1 MNIKNVYEILN
12 DQFAVDTSDDSAVI
26 LAPDLSNIYDFGHK
40 IIEGATISELESA
53 LKGVVTKI
61 SKVVW
66 ETSDFVDNSPSI
78 MADAADYIGTIET
91 LRVSLDED
99 MFDPNSTWDV
109 VTGTNTNSFDRMFG
123 YAGAKI
129 EARYSDKAQTFELK
143 ISKTAEQ
150 FRDAFKTAGDMI
162 RYFSEIEKMVQN
174 YIDWAIERLNFYCFV
189 TGVLGVVNDR
199 GTKCIKAAG
208 NTTADFINNIKSVIR
223 EFEAFTDKYKTDK
236 FVTASPKS
244 KIKLAILG
252 QYYDEMSTA
261 LADTRHPEFL
271 KIPMSN
277 VQDMNYMQSPV
288 EPSKMSA
295 KVANTPE
302 GSDATTLSNIVAVL
316 YDERAMRTAIANRRV
331 AVVNVENEEFKNY
344 FYKFSGQYYNNL
356 DYPIV
361 IFTKNGY
368 ADLSNDS
375 ADAEE

>member
-1 MNIKNVYEILN
+1 MKINNVYEILN
-12 DQFAVDTSDDSAVI
+12 EQFAVDTSDDSAVI

-78 MADAADYIGTIET
+78 MSDAADYIGTIET
-91 LRVSLDED
+91 LRVSLDEN

-109 VTGTNTNSFDRMFG
+109 VTSTNTNSFERMFG

-129 EARYSDKAQTFELK
+129 DARYSDKAQAFELK

-189 TGVLGVVNDR
+189 TGVLGVANDR

-223 EFEAFTDKYKTDK
+223 EFEAFTDKYKADK
-236 FVTASPKS
+236 FVTATPKS

-288 EPSKMSA
+288 EPSKMTA
-295 KVANTPE
+295 KVANTPK
-302 GSDATTLSNIVAVL
+302 GSDSTTLSNIVAVL
-316 YDERAMRTAIANRRV
+316 YDERAMRTAIANKRV

-375 ADAEE
+375 DDEE